1 MRTFRLR
8 KFELRRSEPST
19 SFLRPSRRIEG
30 TGRVRKK
37 RLSWET
43 SPGSVVERHRIY
55 WEVGGS
61 VDYGSRFAD
70 VGEVT
75 ALVLPDDVPSFPRVT
90 GQMEIGITSVGKSGN
105 ESDMLVVSA
114 FFDFSR
120 PDAPLNVKLEEVE
133 GQTW

>member
-1 MRTFRLR
+1 
-8 KFELRRSEPST
+8 
-19 SFLRPSRRIEG
+19 
-30 TGRVRKK
+30 
-37 RLSWET
+37 
-43 SPGSVVERHRIY
+43 
-55 WEVGGS
+55 

-90 GQMEIGITSVGKSGN
+90 GQMEIGITSVGRSGN

-133 GQTW
+133 GHTW